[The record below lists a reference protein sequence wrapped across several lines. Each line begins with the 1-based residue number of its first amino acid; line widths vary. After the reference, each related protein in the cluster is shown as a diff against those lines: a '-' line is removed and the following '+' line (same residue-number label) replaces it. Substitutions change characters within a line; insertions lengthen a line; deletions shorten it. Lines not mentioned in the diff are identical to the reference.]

1 MPNETIVKIKAAFAD
16 ERGAITNI
24 LEKDIC
30 HVAVITSIKGA
41 IRANHYH
48 PKQMQYVYLISGK
61 YRTYSKDLKKK
72 DAKVEELIIEPG
84 MLAITP
90 PMIAHAMEFL
100 EDSVFIN
107 MTDGNRDSDKFEEH
121 TIKYKLI

>member
-1 MPNETIVKIKAAFAD
+1 MPNETTVRIRPAFLD
-16 ERGAITNI
+16 GRGEITNV

-30 HVAVITSIKGA
+30 HVALITSKKGA
-41 IRANHYH
+41 LRANHYH

-61 YRTYSKDLKKK
+61 YKTYSKDLRKK
-72 DAKVEELIIEPG
+72 DAKVEQLTIEPNT
-84 MLAITP
+84 LVITP

>member
-1 MPNETIVKIKAAFAD
+1 MSNETAIKIKPAFTD

-30 HVAVITSIKGA
+30 HVAIITSTKGA

-61 YRTYSKDLKKK
+61 YKTYSKDLKKK
-72 DAKVEELIIEPG
+72 DAKTEELVVEPG
-84 MLAITP
+84 TLVTTP

-121 TIKYKLI
+121 TIKHKLI

>member
-1 MPNETIVKIKAAFAD
+1 MPNETTIMVKPAFED

-30 HVAVITSIKGA
+30 HVAVITSKKGA

-48 PKQMQYVYLISGK
+48 PKQIQYVYLISGK
-61 YRTYSKDLKKK
+61 YKTYSKNLNKKG
-72 DAKVEELIIEPG
+72 AKVEELTVEPG

-90 PMIAHAMEFL
+90 PMTAHAMEFL